1 MTFRATNSVIKIS
14 DVLAISSWQL
24 FFIVEVLQFSC
35 CSTSN
40 KCEELRNESQQSKC
54 KLEQEIANAHRLLVF
69 DLLVLGTRS
78 GVTRYV
84 CNFNSP
90 TIGYRRSALLV

>member
-1 MTFRATNSVIKIS
+1 MAFRATNSVIKVS
-14 DVLAISSWQL
+14 DVLAISPWQL
-24 FFIVEVLQFSC
+24 LIVEVLQFSC